1 MEKTL
6 IEEIEREVKRDLD
19 RINVTEALN
28 ILDMLLSVEAPEELA
43 DVSNRFTRA
52 LGIYFSRYT
61 TGEQQDDAAIELL
74 MIEPMLRLILFQVNK
89 SKYNQIVVE
98 RKGLMSVINAL
109 DLNPNRRNLDVD
121 PYLYHNNSDYSE
133 QLAQVYKIRNDESHS
148 CKSWSRREITY
159 NVNCVIEIIL
169 VCINKHR
176 NILKSIDVQFIDVSA
191 YMDEL
196 IDNFKEKMKKFIALN
211 GEENLNVAD
220 NMIVELRDI
229 IEDDNNDD
237 EVADYDEDDNE
248 NEDDSDISTEIRSG
262 TIDDLR
268 KHKIPEKRM
277 IIWGNAGAGKSTT
290 LEYLVYLDA
299 NAYKQAPENNPIP
312 VFIPLRLLTEENS
325 TIMHY
330 IQKKTC
336 LKENKIEELL
346 QSGKISL
353 FMDGINEIPDNQN
366 HTLKKKRLTEIQ
378 YIINTYKNSFIIF
391 TNRPDAQ
398 SAIKSIPVF
407 NLLEMNIDQIDRFV
421 RCNTSN
427 PVTIDIILAE
437 VHKNERMQKVV
448 QTPLMMSRLIEIVE
462 ATGKIPDSEG
472 KIIAEFLNNLLRR
485 EVYEKNDI
493 LIDIDKA
500 NYLLMRIAF
509 EGMNST
515 QTNSG
520 MKMITV
526 IDYMNQCMN
535 ENHFQVDPFYYLN
548 IFCQLGILTQS
559 DNQYV
564 FYHQIYQDYYCSQQ
578 MLMF

>member
-6 IEEIEREVKRDLD
+6 IEEIEREVSRDLD
-19 RINVTEALN
+19 RINVSEALT

-43 DVSNRFTRA
+43 DVSTRFTRA
-52 LGIYFSRYT
+52 LETYFSRYT
-61 TGEQQDDAAIELL
+61 TGEQQDNAAIELL
-74 MIEPMLRLILFQVNK
+74 VAEPVLRLILFHVDK
-89 SKYNQIVVE
+89 SSYRQIITE
-98 RKGLMSVINAL
+98 RKGFMPVINAL

-121 PYLYHNNSDYSE
+121 PYSYHNNTDYSE
-133 QLAQVYKIRNDESHS
+133 QLAQVYRIRNDESHS
-148 CKSWSRREITY
+148 CKSWSRREIAYT
-159 NVNCVIEIIL
+159 VNCVIEIIL

-176 NILKSIDVQFIDVSA
+176 KILKNIEVHLIDVSA

-196 IDNFKEKMKKFIALN
+196 IDNFKEKMKKFISLN
-211 GEENLNVAD
+211 GEENLSAAD
-220 NMIVELRDI
+220 KLIVEILD
-229 IEDDNNDD
+229 EAEGGDDDD
-237 EVADYDEDDNE
+237 EN
-248 NEDDSDISTEIRSG
+248 NISTEIRSG

-268 KHKIPEKRM
+268 KHKVPEKRM

-299 NAYKQAPENNPIP
+299 IAYKQAPENNPIP
-312 VFIPLRLLTEENS
+312 VFIPFRLLTEES
-325 TIMHY
+325 TTIIHY
-330 IQKKTC
+330 IQKKTR
-336 LKENKIEELL
+336 LEEAKVEDLL
-346 QSGKISL
+346 LSGKISL
-353 FMDGINEIPDNQN
+353 FMDGINEIPDNQY

-378 YIINTYKNSFIIF
+378 DIINTYKKSFIIF
-391 TNRPDAQ
+391 TNRPEEQIAV
-398 SAIKSIPVF
+398 KSIPVF
-407 NLLEMNIDQIDRFV
+407 NLLEMNIEQIEKFV

-427 PVTIDIILAE
+427 LATINIILAE

-448 QTPLMMSRLIEIVE
+448 RTPLMMSRLIDIVD
-462 ATGKIPDSEG
+462 ATGKIPESEG

-485 EVYEKNDI
+485 EIYEKNDI

-509 EGMNST
+509 EGMIST
-515 QTNSG
+515 QTNSA
-520 MKMITV
+520 MKMNMV
-526 IDYMNQCMN
+526 VNYMNQCMK

-578 MLMF
+578 MLML